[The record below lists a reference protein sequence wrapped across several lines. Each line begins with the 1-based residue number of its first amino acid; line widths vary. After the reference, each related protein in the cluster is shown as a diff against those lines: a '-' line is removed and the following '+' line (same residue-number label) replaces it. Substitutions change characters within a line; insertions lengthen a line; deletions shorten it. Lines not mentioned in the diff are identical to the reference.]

1 MEAGVLPSSAR
12 EMAVVGPIVANEAF
26 FFIVILGLAG
36 ILLWQERGRAGAGTQ
51 AGDAAAAS
59 AAERRKQRAMARSE
73 RRWSALG
80 AATAFTFVVLIGG
93 SYAYARAQ
101 SGLTPAEPVAAVAGW
116 VRLPVAQVDD
126 GRLHRYAAETASG
139 PVRFFAMRRPD
150 GSIAVALDACQICG
164 AMGYVQRGSQLYC
177 RHCGA
182 PINPAS
188 LGASGGCNP
197 IPLAA
202 QMRDGMVMI
211 ELTQMAPEAGIFRS
225 R

>member
-1 MEAGVLPSSAR
+1 MG
-12 EMAVVGPIVANEAF
+12 
-26 FFIVILGLAG
+26 
-36 ILLWQERGRAGAGTQ
+36 
-51 AGDAAAAS
+51 AAA
-59 AAERRKQRAMARSE
+59 
-73 RRWSALG
+73 
-80 AATAFTFVVLIGG
+80 AFTFVVLIGG

-101 SGLTPAEPVAAVAGW
+101 SALTPAEPVAAVAGW
-116 VRLPVAQVDD
+116 VRLPLAQVDD